1 MSQSNRPVHEITH
14 FPVRVSIW
22 ENESEEGRTFYST
35 TVTRLYKQK
44 GKWKSTAS
52 LNAEDLLVAAK
63 ALDAADTWIREQ
75 QQTARDD
82 RREREAVAAGSDF

>member
-1 MSQSNRPVHEITH
+1 MSQNNRPVHEITH

-35 TVTRLYKQK
+35 TLSRLYKQK
-44 GKWKSTAS
+44 GKWQSTPS

-75 QQTARDD
+75 RQSTRDD
-82 RREREAVAAGSDF
+82 RRERETAQAGGEF